1 MMKMELEKFVEF
13 LLFLLLLLSS
23 FYFVQ
28 DVWLNY
34 KSNDIRFFLIS
45 CHLFSS
51 NTYQLTMYVKKY
63 QVMPNVI
70 WQKMKKNLFQ
80 CEELIKKIQIN

>member
-1 MMKMELEKFVEF
+1 MMKIELEKFVEF

-28 DVWLNY
+28 DVWINY

-45 CHLFSS
+45 CQIFCSNNTLKKSS
-51 NTYQLTMYVKKY
+51 NNAKY
-63 QVMPNVI
+63 YLA
-70 WQKMKKNLFQ
+70 KNEEKSFSQ
-80 CEELIKKIQIN
+80 CEDIIKKI